1 MSYCN
6 FKHWLLFNFIL
17 ITVLRLEQ
25 VAVLII
31 QGVNTYFLSIIKRKG
46 NINPLARLIIK
57 DIHIY
62 LNGNKKNQRYFF

>member
-1 MSYCN
+1 MLLN
-6 FKHWLLFNFIL
+6 FRL
-17 ITVLRLEQ
+17 ITLLSLEQ

-31 QGVNTYFLSIIKRKG
+31 QGVNSYFLSNIKRKG

>member
-1 MSYCN
+1 M
-6 FKHWLLFNFIL
+6 
-17 ITVLRLEQ
+17 
-25 VAVLII
+25 

-62 LNGNKKNQRYFF
+62 LNGNKKNQRYFFLSSGLVLDIKIV